1 MIERLKNEHQQFE
14 LRLKT
19 IQEHIGKND
28 IKEAIEIIHIM
39 SELIIRHAVEE
50 VRQLIIITK
59 SFITQFCFLLPNNE
73 VGIGGRQRYID
84 YHGFF
89 ADMQIHS
96 LSILTDLLAVVCLFL
111 TCSLTI
117 FHTASCRFTDS
128 LFKTLLIVVATALV

>member
-50 VRQLIIITK
+50 EARLMHVIMQRAKEESIDSIKICKNITG
-59 SFITQFCFLLPNNE
+59 L
-73 VGIGGRQRYID
+73 
-84 YHGFF
+84 
-89 ADMQIHS
+89 
-96 LSILTDLLAVVCLFL
+96 
-111 TCSLTI
+111 
-117 FHTASCRFTDS
+117 
-128 LFKTLLIVVATALV
+128 

>member
-50 VRQLIIITK
+50 VRQPIIITK

-73 VGIGGRQRYID
+73 VQ
-84 YHGFF
+84 
-89 ADMQIHS
+89 
-96 LSILTDLLAVVCLFL
+96 T
-111 TCSLTI
+111 
-117 FHTASCRFTDS
+117 
-128 LFKTLLIVVATALV
+128 